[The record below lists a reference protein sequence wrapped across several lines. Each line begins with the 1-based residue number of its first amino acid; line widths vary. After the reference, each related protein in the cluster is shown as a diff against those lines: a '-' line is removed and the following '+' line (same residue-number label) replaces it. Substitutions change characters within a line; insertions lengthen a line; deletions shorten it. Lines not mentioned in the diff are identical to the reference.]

1 MTTTSVKD
9 APHTPTSQL
18 VDSCSSVF
26 FSSSKIMF
34 VGRVLLSSIS
44 PTAKRSMGS
53 KISEGCTS
61 NESLVTRL
69 GGRRLVIVFVVVDV
83 SMMSLL
89 PVSLSSLGISIVGE
103 GALARREREDSNLSI
118 RTSLFEYRENASERP
133 SMKTDLRLG

>member
-1 MTTTSVKD
+1 
-9 APHTPTSQL
+9 
-18 VDSCSSVF
+18 
-26 FSSSKIMF
+26 MF

-44 PTAKRSMGS
+44 PTAERSMGS

-89 PVSLSSLGISIVGE
+89 PVSLSSLGISIGE
-103 GALARREREDSNLSI
+103 GGALARREDSNLSI